1 MSTYITHGGRDT
13 VITSEEKRSLLHEA
27 LLKLG
32 GIPKKILVI
41 PPDITRLH
49 SNAGELTQILYEL
62 WDTANGTTFDILPAI
77 GTHAPMTEPQIAE
90 MYGDL
95 PKATYHIHHWRTGL
109 HHFGEVPSE
118 FVQEV
123 SQGKLDYSIPVAV
136 NRRLVEG
143 NYELIISVGQV
154 IPHEVI
160 GIANGFK
167 NVLVG
172 AGGVEMINKSHFLG
186 AVDGMERLM
195 GRTDTSVRRVLNY
208 AHTHYLKQLGIVYV
222 MSVMDAD
229 ASGARVMRG
238 LYVGD
243 DARTFETAAE
253 LSRAVNMTFLDE
265 PLAKVV
271 VYLDPREF
279 KSTWLGNKAIY
290 RTRMAMADDGEL
302 IIIAP
307 GLREFGEDAEIDRLI
322 RKYGY
327 RGTPTTLKAVSENP
341 ELQENLSAAAHLIHG
356 STEGRFKVT
365 YATGHLTQAEIESV
379 GYQWAPVNEVLAEYN
394 PETLVS
400 TMVAFSISVN
410 PDNGHCVRGLVGG
423 VCNPEANFHR
433 KKENRMQPFKIIVEK
448 HTDGYIAYPLGL
460 KGVVIGQGDTYEES
474 VEDVTSAIRFYIE
487 TFGKEELEI
496 EEPALDVFV
505 TEVNI

>member
-1 MSTYITHGGRDT
+1 MSTYIAHGGKASI
-13 VITSEEKRSLLHEA
+13 ITTEEKRALLQEA

-49 SNAGELTQILYEL
+49 SNAGELTRILYEL
-62 WDTANGTTFDILPAI
+62 WDAANGTTFDILPAI

-95 PKATYHIHHWRTGL
+95 SKATYHVHHWRTGL
-109 HHFGEVPSE
+109 YHFGEVPSE
-118 FVQEV
+118 FIHEV
-123 SQGKLDYSIPVAV
+123 SEGKLDYSIPVAV
-136 NRRLVEG
+136 NRHLVEG
-143 NYELIISVGQV
+143 DYELIISVGQV

-222 MSVMDAD
+222 MSVMDVD
-229 ASGARVMRG
+229 TNSNRIMRG
-238 LYVGD
+238 LYIGD

-253 LSRAVNMTFLDE
+253 LSRNVNMTFLDE
-265 PLAKVV
+265 PLEKVV
-271 VYLDPREF
+271 VHLDPREF
-279 KSTWLGNKAIY
+279 RSTWLGNKAIY

-302 IIIAP
+302 VIIAP

-327 RGTPTTLKAVSENP
+327 CGTPATLKAVEENS
-341 ELQENLSAAAHLIHG
+341 ELQDNLSAAAHLIHG
-356 STEGRFKVT
+356 STEGRFKVV
-365 YATGHLTQAEIESV
+365 YATEHLKQTEIESV
-379 GYQWAPVNEVLAEYN
+379 GYEWAPLDEVLSQYN
-394 PETLVS
+394 PETLIDG
-400 TMVAFSISVN
+400 FNDDDFFYISE
-410 PDNGHCVRGLVGG
+410 P
-423 VCNPEANFHR
+423 
-433 KKENRMQPFKIIVEK
+433 
-448 HTDGYIAYPLGL
+448 
-460 KGVVIGQGDTYEES
+460 GQG
-474 VEDVTSAIRFYIE
+474 
-487 TFGKEELEI
+487 LW
-496 EEPALDVFV
+496 ALRSQFR
-505 TEVNI
+505 E

>member
-1 MSTYITHGGRDT
+1 MSTYIAHGGTDT
-13 VITSEEKRSLLHEA
+13 TITTEEKRALLQEA

-49 SNAGELTQILYEL
+49 SNAGELTRILYEL
-62 WDTANGTTFDILPAI
+62 WDAANGTTFDILPAI
-77 GTHAPMTEPQIAE
+77 GTHTPMTEPQIAE

-95 PKATYHIHHWRTGL
+95 PKATYHVHHWRTGL
-109 HHFGEVPSE
+109 YHFGEVPSE
-118 FVQEV
+118 FIREV
-123 SQGKLDYSIPVAV
+123 SGGKLDYSIPVAV
-136 NRRLVEG
+136 NRHLVEG
-143 NYELIISVGQV
+143 DYELIISVGQV

-222 MSVMDAD
+222 MSVMDVD
-229 ASGARVMRG
+229 TNGDRIMRG
-238 LYVGD
+238 LYIGD
-243 DARTFETAAE
+243 DARTFETVAE
-253 LSRAVNMTFLDE
+253 LSRNVNMTFLDE
-265 PLAKVV
+265 PLKKVV
-271 VYLDPREF
+271 VHLDPREF
-279 KSTWLGNKAIY
+279 RSTWLGNKAIY

-327 RGTPTTLKAVSENP
+327 CGTPATLQAVEENS

-356 STEGRFKVT
+356 STEGRFKVV
-365 YATGHLTQAEIESV
+365 YATEHLTQTEIESV
-379 GYQWAPVNEVLAEYN
+379 GYEWAPLDEVLSQYN
-394 PETLVS
+394 PETLVDG
-400 TMVAFSISVN
+400 FNDGGFFYISE
-410 PDNGHCVRGLVGG
+410 P
-423 VCNPEANFHR
+423 
-433 KKENRMQPFKIIVEK
+433 
-448 HTDGYIAYPLGL
+448 
-460 KGVVIGQGDTYEES
+460 GQG
-474 VEDVTSAIRFYIE
+474 
-487 TFGKEELEI
+487 LW
-496 EEPALDVFV
+496 ALRSQFRK
-505 TEVNI
+505 

>member
-1 MSTYITHGGRDT
+1 MSTYIAHGGKDT
-13 VITSEEKRSLLHEA
+13 VITTEGKRALLHEA

-32 GIPKKILVI
+32 GIPKKILVV

-62 WDTANGTTFDILPAI
+62 WDAANGTTFDILPAI
-77 GTHAPMTEPQIAE
+77 GTHAPMTEEQIAE
-90 MYGDL
+90 MYSDL
-95 PKATYHIHHWRTGL
+95 PKATYHVHHWRTGL
-109 HHFGEVPSE
+109 YHFGEVPSE

-123 SQGKLDYSIPVAV
+123 SGGKLDYSIPVAV

-143 NYELIISVGQV
+143 EYELIISVGQV

-167 NVLVG
+167 NILVG

-208 AHTHYLKQLGIVYV
+208 AHANYLKQLSILYV
-222 MSVMDAD
+222 MSVMGAE
-229 ASGARVMRG
+229 ASGERVMRG

-243 DARTFETAAE
+243 DAHTFEIAAA
-253 LSRAVNMTFLDE
+253 LSRSVNMTFLDE
-265 PLAKVV
+265 SLSKVV

-327 RGTPTTLKAVSENP
+327 RGTPATLNAVSENP

-365 YATGHLTQAEIESV
+365 YATEHLTQTEIESV
-379 GYQWAPVNEVLAEYN
+379 GYQWVSLNEVIAKYN
-394 PETLVS
+394 PETLVDG
-400 TMVAFSISVN
+400 FNDGGFFYISE
-410 PDNGHCVRGLVGG
+410 P
-423 VCNPEANFHR
+423 
-433 KKENRMQPFKIIVEK
+433 
-448 HTDGYIAYPLGL
+448 
-460 KGVVIGQGDTYEES
+460 GQGLWELRS
-474 VEDVTSAIRFYIE
+474 R
-487 TFGKEELEI
+487 FGK
-496 EEPALDVFV
+496 
-505 TEVNI
+505 

>member
-1 MSTYITHGGRDT
+1 MSTYIAHGGKNT
-13 VITSEEKRSLLHEA
+13 VITTQEKRALLHEA

-49 SNAGELTQILYEL
+49 SNAGELTQLLYEL

-77 GTHAPMTEPQIAE
+77 GTHAPMTKAQIAE

-95 PKATYHIHHWRTGL
+95 PKATYHVHNWRTGL
-109 HHFGEVPSE
+109 YHFGEVPSE
-118 FVQEV
+118 VVQEV
-123 SQGKLDYSIPVAV
+123 SGGKLDYSIPVAV
-136 NRRLVEG
+136 NRRLVG
-143 NYELIISVGQV
+143 AGLPSPYELIISVGQV

-167 NVLVG
+167 NILVG

-208 AHTHYLKQLGIVYV
+208 AHANYLKQLGILYV

-243 DARTFETAAE
+243 DAQTFETAAE
-253 LSRAVNMTFLDE
+253 LSRAVNMTFLDT
-265 PLAKVV
+265 PLSKVV

-302 IIIAP
+302 LIIAP

-327 RGTPTTLKAVSENP
+327 RGTPTTLNAVSENP
-341 ELQENLSAAAHLIHG
+341 ELRENLSAAAHLIHG

-365 YATGHLTQAEIESV
+365 YATEHLTQTEIESV
-379 GYQWAPVNEVLAEYN
+379 GYQWTPVNEVLAEYN
-394 PETLVS
+394 LETLVDG
-400 TMVAFSISVN
+400 FNDGGFFYISE
-410 PDNGHCVRGLVGG
+410 P
-423 VCNPEANFHR
+423 
-433 KKENRMQPFKIIVEK
+433 
-448 HTDGYIAYPLGL
+448 
-460 KGVVIGQGDTYEES
+460 GQGLWALRS
-474 VEDVTSAIRFYIE
+474 RFSQ
-487 TFGKEELEI
+487 
-496 EEPALDVFV
+496 
-505 TEVNI
+505 